1 MKKQLSL
8 ALFASALGLASL
20 PAVADCVSSAQAVE
34 SDISKL
40 SNQAKKEKAQ
50 RSISLAVESAQNGD
64 EAACEKHF
72 KEAKRIAGIRGET
85 VSSR

>member
-8 ALFASALGLASL
+8 ALFASLVGLASL
-20 PAVADCVSSAQAVE
+20 PAAADCVSSAQAIE
-34 SDISKL
+34 SDVSQL

-50 RSISLAVESAQNGD
+50 RSISLAVESAQSGD